1 MNAAPWSRAGWWAV
15 LAAVLLF
22 LLGPLLFVF
31 AASLNSATSF
41 PAPFQSLTLSWFAR
55 LFDHEQIVNGLTL
68 SLVIAACAAVLA
80 VVVGFPATYTMMRW
94 PGRHREWL
102 DVYLSLPILVPEV
115 VVSIALLQAISAL
128 KLAAGAP
135 WIVAAH
141 ATAFLPFVV
150 RICASALQRFDFGL
164 EDAAHSLG
172 ASRMKVLARI
182 TVPLLRP
189 QIVAS
194 LVLVGVLSFVN
205 LPLSL
210 FLATPESSPF
220 PVVIFAYMESRIDPL
235 VAAAASAVVLMAIGS
250 TLLFERVL
258 KVKVFQVH

>member
-1 MNAAPWSRAGWWAV
+1 MTNPRWVTVASWAFLGAV
-15 LAAVLLF
+15 LMF
-22 LLGPLLFVF
+22 LLGPLTFVF
-31 AASLNSATSF
+31 YASLNSATSF
-41 PAPFQSLTLSWFAR
+41 PAPFESATLAWFAR
-55 LFDHEQIVNGLTL
+55 LFDHAQIVRGLLISLIVAAL
-68 SLVIAACAAVLA
+68 SATVA
-80 VVVGFPATYTMMRW
+80 VVVGFPATYSMMRW

-115 VVSIALLQAISAL
+115 VVSIALLQAISTL
-128 KLAAGAP
+128 KLAAGVP
-135 WIVAAH
+135 WIVASH
-141 ATAFLPFVV
+141 AVTFLPFVV

-172 ASRMKVLARI
+172 ASRANVLMRV
-182 TVPLLRP
+182 TLPLLRP

-194 LVLVGVLSFVN
+194 FVLVAVLSFVN

-210 FLATPESSPF
+210 FLATPEYSPF

-235 VAAAASAVVLMAIGS
+235 VAAAASAVVLMAIGT

-258 KVKVFQVH
+258 KVKVFQSS